1 MSVSKRLYGIGACA
15 ALALGVGLASAD
27 YTFKPALPSERPESM
42 ALLDIAYCEGRLI
55 AAGERGLIAYSDD
68 AGASWS
74 QASVPV
80 SQLLTSVSCAPGGY
94 AWAAG
99 HAGVLLAT
107 TDRGVNWTLQFDG
120 NEANRQ
126 WLAHQRVVLD
136 ELEVQL
142 ASAGDDEIRELEYA
156 IEDAGFNIEDA
167 EAALEAGP
175 ADPFLDVWF
184 RDARFGY
191 AVGAYGMLYRTE
203 NGGASWEIAVEH
215 IENLDRY
222 HYYAMVRDNEG
233 RLFLSGEA
241 GLLYRSTDEG
251 RHWQRLDP
259 GYDGSL
265 FGLLTTADGA
275 VLAFGLRGN
284 ILRSEDAGETWRP
297 VSVEDDPRQGLYGG
311 TRLVD
316 GTLVLVGAGGVVLHS
331 VDNGRSFSSSALE
344 GAVTLSAVT
353 GRGPD
358 DLRIVGMEGVT
369 VYGVD
374 VDD

>member
-1 MSVSKRLYGIGACA
+1 MSFVKRLCKLGACA
-15 ALALGVGLASAD
+15 GFAAAGLAVAD
-27 YTFKPALPSERPESM
+27 YTFKPALEAVQPDGV
-42 ALLDIAYCEGRLI
+42 ALLDIAYCEGRLL
-55 AAGERGLIAYSDD
+55 AAGERGVIAYSDD

-74 QASVPV
+74 QSTVPV
-80 SQLLTSVSCAPGGY
+80 SQLLTSVDCAPGGY
-94 AWAAG
+94 AWASG
-99 HAGVLLAT
+99 HAGVLLAS
-107 TDRGVNWTLQFDG
+107 TDRGASWTLQFDG

-126 WLAHQRVVLD
+126 WLAHLRVELD
-136 ELEVQL
+136 RLEEQL
-142 ASAGDDEIRELEYA
+142 DAAGDAERQDLEYA

-184 RDARFGY
+184 RDTQFGY
-191 AVGAYGMLYRTE
+191 ALGAYGMLYRTE

-215 IENLDRY
+215 IDNLDRY
-222 HYYAMVRDNEG
+222 HYYAMTQDEEG
-233 RLFLSGEA
+233 RLYLSGEA
-241 GLLYRSTDEG
+241 GLLYRSTDQG
-251 RHWQRLDP
+251 RHWERLDP

-284 ILRSEDAGETWRP
+284 ILLSDDAGETWRSVP
-297 VSVEDDPRQGLYGG
+297 VADDPRQGLYGG
-311 TRLVD
+311 LRLVD

-331 VDNGRSFSSSALE
+331 TDNGRSFSSSALR
-344 GAVTLSAVT
+344 GAATLSAVA

-369 VYGVD
+369 VHGVD
-374 VDD
+374 TDD